1 MFKNKVI
8 FLLSI
13 IFFVTSCAD
22 TFDSVKRGITGQ
34 KVTSTDEFLIEK
46 KDPLIL
52 PPDFE
57 TLPSPEDRK
66 IAKQEISSFEE
77 TLKNK
82 SLSEE
87 DSSSSSSSSSS
98 VEESILKK
106 IRKK

>member
-13 IFFVTSCAD
+13 IFFITSCAD
-22 TFDSVKRGITGQ
+22 TFDSVKRGLTGQ
-34 KVTSTDEFLIEK
+34 KETSTDEFLVEK

-57 TLPSPEDRK
+57 TLPSPDERR

-82 SLSEE
+82 SLNEE
-87 DSSSSSSSSSS
+87 DSSSSSS

-106 IRKK
+106 IKKK